1 MHNIDF
7 TDSELIEYNN
17 RLYRNPNLM
26 TLFRYQKQARIY
38 LDEYKEQK
46 KLREEYFR
54 PEANFYNRWLKR
66 N

>member
-1 MHNIDF
+1 MKDYIWSLLF
-7 TDSELIEYNN
+7 FSEDNVYD
-17 RLYRNPNLM
+17 
-26 TLFRYQKQARIY
+26 YQNDCRIY

-54 PEANFYNRWLKR
+54 PESNFYNRWIKR